1 LVEDEKVADDV
12 VQVLAELVQL
22 DVIKKILL

>member
-22 DVIKKILL
+22 DVIKKNLL